1 MFVIP
6 ENLNQYSVAGL
17 KDLATIAAKEFA
29 TLLESFQ
36 NPEDIPEESLER
48 AEALKEFGVQ
58 VAAEIAVRE
67 AKVQRFTALST
78 APEGDPETEEVVE
91 PAPDAA
97 VVPETP
103 PVVELAIEGEIID
116 PKKTPVKVG
125 VSNIAPHAPQTK
137 DTKRKSIEFHS
148 FIVSADVDGYS
159 TGSELESW
167 EDIGRAFV
175 NRTRGYS
182 GNQSMQHGVAKIRR
196 DYPDELIVDDT
207 WSGEQ
212 QQAVLE
218 YAANERRLEG
228 GSLLAAAGWCAPSET
243 LYETCLQVSADGM
256 LDTPE
261 VVARRG
267 GIRHNQGIDFSTL
280 FGDDFTLPIPGY
292 NILTEA
298 QVIAGSPTKT
308 CVAIPCPTFVDDR
321 LNVAALCLTGSLLQ
335 NRGYPEFVAQFTQGA
350 ITAFGHLINR
360 EVIAAIV
367 TGSTAVSLAAAE
379 PWVSDGTVVS
389 QILHAVDHAATD
401 MKYRL
406 RLARNATLEVV
417 FPFWLYHM
425 FRADWSRRTGVDDPN
440 VNDAQINAWFATRN
454 IRAQWVYDWQDF
466 FSGVTGANGGFGAA
480 TAVTALPAT
489 VQFLMFPAGTWVLAR
504 QDVIRLDSVYDAA
517 NLANNLVTQLFMED
531 GWLPMRMCPLS
542 RVYTVPLC
550 PSGATTATRAV
561 DCTVA

>member
-125 VSNIAPHAPQTK
+125 VGNIAPHAPQTEN
-137 DTKRKSIEFHS
+137 TKRKSIEFHS

-159 TGSELESW
+159 TGSELETW

-256 LDTPE
+256 LDVPE

-298 QVIAGSPTKT
+298 QVIAGTPTKT

-379 PWVSDGTVVS
+379 PWVSDGTVIS

-406 RLARNATLEVV
+406 RLARNATLEVI
-417 FPFWLYHM
+417 FPYWLYHM

-440 VNDAQINAWFATRN
+440 VNDAQISAWFATRN

-550 PSGATTATRAV
+550 PSGATTALRAV

>member
-17 KDLATIAAKEFA
+17 KDLATIAAQEFA

-67 AKVQRFTALST
+67 AKVQRFAALST
-78 APEGDPETEEVVE
+78 APESDSETEEVVE
-91 PAPDAA
+91 PVPDAA
-97 VVPETP
+97 VVPETA
-103 PVVELAIEGEIID
+103 PVVELAIEGEVLD

-125 VSNIAPHAPQTK
+125 VGTIAPHAPQAEA
-137 DTKRKSIEFHS
+137 TKRKSIEFHS

-196 DYPDELIVDDT
+196 DYPEELIVDDT

-379 PWVSDGTVVS
+379 PWASDGTVVS

-417 FPFWLYHM
+417 FPYWLYHM

-550 PSGATTATRAV
+550 PSGATTALRSV